1 MTPLS
6 FFYFSEFLVLNDPFP
21 QSLQIQKRVSMK
33 VRTSPYLV
41 LFILIACDGMPAPP
55 CPPEAPLVSDFA
67 LPNGR
72 QCTLCSDETKTRGD
86 DCLAKCR
93 CEDDDCNERVCSYQ
107 PPDCGVV
114 VCDPSAAAS
123 ADPFPLE
130 PGCEEVCPDEEPE
143 MFSKCDS
150 EVVGSCNCP
159 TSDPHCAFNC
169 LGGEWVMVCGGGGMG
184 MAAQEL

>member
-1 MTPLS
+1 
-6 FFYFSEFLVLNDPFP
+6 
-21 QSLQIQKRVSMK
+21 MK

-93 CEDDDCNERVCSYQ
+93 CEDDDCNERVCSYH
-107 PPDCGVV
+107 C
-114 VCDPSAAAS
+114 AAS
-123 ADPFPLE
+123 AGWSLIGQFNIMSLASLILLCTE
-130 PGCEEVCPDEEPE
+130 L
-143 MFSKCDS
+143 SKSTCK
-150 EVVGSCNCP
+150 EN
-159 TSDPHCAFNC
+159 HEN
-169 LGGEWVMVCGGGGMG
+169 
-184 MAAQEL
+184 